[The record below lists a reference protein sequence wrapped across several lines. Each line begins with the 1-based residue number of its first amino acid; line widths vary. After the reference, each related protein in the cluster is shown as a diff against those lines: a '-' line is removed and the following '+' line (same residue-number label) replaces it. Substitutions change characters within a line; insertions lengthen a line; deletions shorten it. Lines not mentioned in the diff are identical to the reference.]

1 MTISAGS
8 PFTPMDPHGH
18 DTFDCT
24 KTKAG
29 GLISPSWPRGRPRKI
44 RDVAVGWDGPTA
56 ATPWL
61 LSGCRYPLV
70 I

>member
-29 GLISPSWPRGRPRKI
+29 GLISPSWPRAEDPRRGGRMGRS
-44 RDVAVGWDGPTA
+44 DGSYTVAA
-56 ATPWL
+56 
-61 LSGCRYPLV
+61 
-70 I
+70 